1 MHVNEVLCERKHSVA
16 RKQGKGSHRVQQAS
30 QQRAHLDPV
39 LSSVTPTARL
49 GHSAPPQADQETLLW
64 QNPWETLLPKNTPIF
79 PAPLKHRQ
87 NKGYQFKA
95 YTF

>member
-49 GHSAPPQADQETLLW
+49 GHSAPHPGLTRKPFFGRTLG
-64 QNPWETLLPKNTPIF
+64 KHCS
-79 PAPLKHRQ
+79 LKIH
-87 NKGYQFKA
+87 QFSQPH
-95 YTF
+95 